1 MKSLIVSVLFTCF
14 GCAVL
19 AQPAPEPASSSSMAV
34 QRARIEQDRKR
45 EETRYAQEE
54 AACYQRFAVND
65 CLREVRVRRRATFE
79 DLKRQEISLNDEERK
94 IRAGE
99 QVDRTDEKASI
110 KSSQEEADKRAA
122 ARQESQERMER
133 AEQKKVDRQKDA
145 AQKAGTPPRERSM
158 TRDAPSEA
166 SKAEQKKS
174 FEEKQ
179 RQALE
184 RKAER
189 DKALAEKKKAKPA
202 STLPELP

>member
-1 MKSLIVSVLFTCF
+1 MKSLIVNVLFLCF
-14 GCAVL
+14 GGAVL
-19 AQPAPEPASSSSMAV
+19 AQPEAEPAPSSIAA

-45 EETRYAQEE
+45 EEGRYVQEE

-65 CLREVRVRRRATFE
+65 CLREVRVRRRLTFE

-99 QVDRTDEKASI
+99 QVDRTDEKAAI

-133 AEQKKVDRQKDA
+133 AEQKKAERQKDA
-145 AQKAGTPPRERSM
+145 EQKAATPPRERSV
-158 TRDAPSEA
+158 TSDAPSEG

-184 RKAER
+184 RKIER
-189 DKALAEKKKAKPA
+189 DKTLAEKKKAKPA
-202 STLPELP
+202 STLPERP